1 MDLRVLS
8 RVFWRILALAVALL
22 SGHFAVAH
30 EEAESKNA
38 ELKLNGVYTLEVPSV
53 HFLDSPGLYQ
63 NAIFERRES
72 DEAWILRSVDV
83 GTPITTLGSVEV
95 IKTSEVP
102 VQVFL
107 KVSGYISPC
116 PDVGMYAI
124 KKIDNFFDVSLYY
137 SPESISQSGRA
148 CIDSVNLF
156 SKTIPLQ
163 VYGLDAGE
171 YTFSVNGKKSGD
183 FVLSRE
189 NVLPN

>member
-1 MDLRVLS
+1 MDLSVLS
-8 RVFWRILALAVALL
+8 RVFCQILALVVALL
-22 SGHFAVAH
+22 SGHFAIAH
-30 EEAESKNA
+30 EEAESKNS
-38 ELKLNGVYTLEVPSV
+38 ELKLNGVYTLEIPSV
-53 HFLDSPGLYQ
+53 DFLDSPGHYQ

-83 GTPITTLGSVEV
+83 GTPIKTFGAVGV

-116 PDVGMYAI
+116 LDVGMYAI

-137 SPESISQSGRA
+137 NPESIFLSGRA
-148 CIDSVNLF
+148 CIDSVDPF

-163 VYGLDAGE
+163 VYGLGAGE
-171 YTFSVNGKKSGD
+171 YTFSVNGEKPGN
-183 FVLSRE
+183 FVLLQE
-189 NVLPN
+189 NVVPD